1 MSDRSYCD
9 SMTATGPL
17 AGTVLIEMAGIGPVP
32 FAAMLLGDLGADVI
46 RVDRLGAPTGTFDI
60 DPRKDLLSRNRR
72 SIAVDLKQTAGQEV
86 VRRLCSRAHALL
98 EGFRPGVMERLNL
111 GPDDCHA
118 VNPALVYGR
127 MTGWGQEGPW
137 APRAGHDLDYIA
149 LSGALHGVGRAA
161 DAPVPPLN
169 LVGDYGGGAMFLAVG
184 VLAALLRVRGG
195 GRGQVIDA
203 AIVDGSALFTTPFLG
218 LRAMGHWSD
227 ERGRNLLDGT
237 APFYDT
243 YRTKDGR
250 FLALGALEPK
260 FFAELMRLAGLD
272 PGGFRQADRA
282 GWAAQKARLAAHIAS
297 KTRAEWER
305 IFDGSDA
312 CVAPVLSLEEA
323 PTHPH
328 NVAREVFIEA
338 FGTRQPAPAPRFSDS
353 PGNIRRPPPTIG
365 EHTRE
370 ILQSLDYSAADTES
384 LIRSGTCSQATESA
398 SE

>member
-1 MSDRSYCD
+1 
-9 SMTATGPL
+9 MTATGPL

-46 RVDRLGAPTGTFDI
+46 RVDRLGAPTGSFDI

-86 VRRLCSRAHALL
+86 VHRLCSRAHALL

-118 VNPALVYGR
+118 VNPDLVYGR

-161 DAPVPPLN
+161 DVPVPPLN

-195 GRGQVIDA
+195 GRGQVVDA
-203 AIVDGSALFTTPFLG
+203 AILDGSALFTTPFLG

-227 ERGRNLLDGT
+227 ERGGNLLDGT

-250 FLALGALEPK
+250 FLAIGALEPK
-260 FFAELMRLAGLD
+260 FFAELMRLAGLE
-272 PGGFRQADRA
+272 PTEFRQADTA
-282 GWAAQKARLAAHIAS
+282 GWAVQKARLAAHIAS

-305 IFDGSDA
+305 IFEGSDA

-328 NVAREVFIEA
+328 NVAREVFVEA

-353 PGNIRRPPPTIG
+353 PGNIRRPPPAIG
-365 EHTRE
+365 QDTRE
-370 ILQSLDYSAADTES
+370 ILQSLGYGAGELES
-384 LIRSGTCSQATESA
+384 LIRNGACSAAEDGPQ
-398 SE
+398 